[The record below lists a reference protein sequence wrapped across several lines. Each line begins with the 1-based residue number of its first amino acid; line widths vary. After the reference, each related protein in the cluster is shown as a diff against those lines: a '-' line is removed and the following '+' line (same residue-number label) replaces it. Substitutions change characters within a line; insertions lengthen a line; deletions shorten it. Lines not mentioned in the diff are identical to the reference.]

1 MPEVRIS
8 LRTLRSELDVNQAQ
22 FAKLINMPLSTYRK
36 KETGESPFTLEE
48 AYRISKIAKKSIDE
62 IFLKSSDQV
71 GQRL

>member
-62 IFLKSSDQV
+62 IFLKSSDRI
-71 GQRL
+71 GQKL

>member
-62 IFLKSSDQV
+62 IFLKFSDQV